1 MKHMRRWA
9 VTVWM
14 ISTLV
19 LAACSSAVP
28 SSNPG
33 AVEPMENSAP
43 MPESSGGEAVAQ
55 APGSEGTAAAN
66 RMLIARANI
75 SLVVADTQA
84 TVDAISALMDDMGGY
99 LSDSNL
105 YRSTWD
111 SSQALQGTMTL
122 RVPAENLDATLDRLA
137 EMAVTVESR
146 SINSEDVT
154 DQYSDVDAQ
163 IRNLEATEEELR
175 AMLEEVRKRPNST
188 SEDIMAVYRT
198 LTEVRGEI
206 ETLRGRKNMWDN
218 LIELSTIE
226 VTLTPD
232 SANLPVVEEGWR
244 PEGVARD
251 AQRALVGAVQ
261 ALGNVLIW
269 FVMFF
274 LPLLLLALI
283 PIGIFIWILRWVFR
297 KLSKPKAKLVAV
309 PPTPPAVPPA
319 RPTA

>member
-1 MKHMRRWA
+1 MKQMRRWA

-14 ISTLV
+14 ISALV
-19 LAACSSAVP
+19 LTACSAAAPSA
-28 SSNPG
+28 SSG
-33 AVEPMENSAP
+33 DRSSVESSAP
-43 MPESSGGEAVAQ
+43 MPQSSDGESVAQ
-55 APGSEGTAAAN
+55 APSSEGAATAN

-84 TVDAISALMDDMGGY
+84 AVDAISALMDEMGGY

-105 YRSTWD
+105 YRSTWG
-111 SSQALQGTMTL
+111 STEALQGTMTL

-146 SINSEDVT
+146 SISSEDVT

-163 IRNLEATEEELR
+163 IRNLEATELELR
-175 AMLEEVRKRPNST
+175 AMLEEVRERPNST

-218 LIELSTIE
+218 LISLSTIV

-244 PEGVARD
+244 PSGVARD
-251 AQRALVGAVQ
+251 AQRALVVAVQ
-261 ALGNVLIW
+261 GLGNVLIW
-269 FVMFF
+269 FAMFF
-274 LPLLLLALI
+274 LPLLILALI
-283 PIGIFIWILRWVFR
+283 PIGIFIWVLRWVFR
-297 KLSKPKAKLVAV
+297 KLSKPKVNGVTV
-309 PPTPPAVPPA
+309 PPAPPA